1 MSVWPFEVP
10 HVPKIIQFIV
20 IGGFVVVVVVVV
32 VVVIAHQNQT
42 IKPYY

>member
-32 VVVIAHQNQT
+32 VIAHQNQT